1 MAHAA
6 KAASKALYWIV
17 MDRLIWALAIAAL
30 VAACLWWAARAY
42 RRSLR
47 SARDDHRRRPALW
60 NRFYAHDWG
69 EATANNYGFAPAE
82 GDDPQRFQQQM
93 YRELLAK
100 LEARRP
106 LAPGLKLLE
115 VSCGRGGGLAA
126 FLAKSPGIFDATG
139 LDVAASAIAFCR
151 KKYGEREGLR
161 FIEGSALELPFD
173 VASFDVVLNVE
184 ASNDYGD
191 RPRFFSEVA
200 RVLKP
205 DGMFL
210 YADTCRSGRRE
221 ALDKDMAAAG
231 FATEFTDITANV
243 VEACRADSA
252 RRRALIHGTP
262 LLARL
267 ALGRQ
272 LENYMAVEG
281 SKKFANFTSGRRAY
295 VMAAAVRA

>member
-1 MAHAA
+1 MALGTFYGTVMEILIYGIAIVALFAA
-6 KAASKALYWIV
+6 A
-17 MDRLIWALAIAAL
+17 
-30 VAACLWWAARAY
+30 LWWAASAY
-42 RRSLR
+42 RRDLR
-47 SARDDHRRRPALW
+47 SARDDHRLRPALW

-69 EATANNYGFAPAE
+69 GASANNYGFAPAE
-82 GDDPQRFQQQM
+82 GDDPQRFQHQM

-100 LEARRP
+100 LGSRRP
-106 LAPGLKLLE
+106 LAAGLKLLE

-139 LDVAASAIAFCR
+139 LDVASSAIAFCR
-151 KKYGEREGLR
+151 AKYGEREGLR
-161 FIEGSALELPFD
+161 FIEGSALNLPFD
-173 VASFDVVLNVE
+173 AESFDVVLNVE

-191 RPRFFSEVA
+191 RPRFFNEVA

-221 ALDKDMAAAG
+221 TLEKDMAAAG
-231 FATEFTDITANV
+231 FASEFADITANV
-243 VEACRADSA
+243 IDACRADSQ
-252 RRRALIHGTP
+252 RRRALINDAP

-281 SKKFANFTSGRRAY
+281 SEKFANFASGRRAY